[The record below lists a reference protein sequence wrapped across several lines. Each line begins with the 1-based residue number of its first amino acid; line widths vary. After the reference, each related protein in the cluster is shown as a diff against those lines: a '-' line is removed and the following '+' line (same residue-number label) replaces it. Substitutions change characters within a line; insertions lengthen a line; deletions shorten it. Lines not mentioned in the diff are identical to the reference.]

1 MRRRELL
8 GALAAAPAVARAAGT
23 RRPLAVALGSGSMHG
38 LAHIGIVRACEK
50 LGLVPELVVGSSVGA
65 AVGALWAAGLDA
77 AAIERTARSLDWT
90 HAAEWTVP
98 WRGLKRPD
106 GLRRALLDAL
116 GGARRIEALPRR
128 FAAVATGLAD
138 GARVVLDRG
147 PVDLA
152 VAASSA
158 IPVLFVPVW
167 IEGRELVDGSL
178 SAPVPVDVARERAPA
193 AVVLA
198 VDVAYRPS
206 DEPPRLLSDIAF
218 QALHILVNALAAEQ
232 IARADLA
239 LRLDLHHLMRE
250 GHVDPSV
257 LIDAGERA
265 LTEAWPRLQALLDR
279 PVPQR
284 PPRAS

>member
-1 MRRRELL
+1 MDP
-8 GALAAAPAVARAAGT
+8 ALA
-23 RRPLAVALGSGSMHG
+23 
-38 LAHIGIVRACEK
+38 
-50 LGLVPELVVGSSVGA
+50 
-65 AVGALWAAGLDA
+65 
-77 AAIERTARSLDWT
+77 
-90 HAAEWTVP
+90 
-98 WRGLKRPD
+98 
-106 GLRRALLDAL
+106 
-116 GGARRIEALPRR
+116 RR

-138 GARVVLDRG
+138 GARVVIDRG

-167 IEGRELVDGSL
+167 VDGRELVDGSL
-178 SAPVPVDVARERAPA
+178 SAPVPVDVARERLPE

-232 IARADLA
+232 IVRADVA
-239 LRLDLHHLMRE
+239 LRLDVHALMR
-250 GHVDPSV
+250 GPSFDPSALV
-257 LIDAGERA
+257 DAGERA
-265 LTEAWPRLQALLDR
+265 LLEAAPRLKALLDR